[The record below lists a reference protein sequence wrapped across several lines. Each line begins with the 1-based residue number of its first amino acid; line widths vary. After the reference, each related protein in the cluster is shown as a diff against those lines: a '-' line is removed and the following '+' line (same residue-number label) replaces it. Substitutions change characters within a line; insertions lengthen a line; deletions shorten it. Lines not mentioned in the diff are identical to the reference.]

1 MGSFSDSDHLL
12 PFITAMEF
20 YESLRVMEETVKA
33 LRKDGLTY
41 KGALYGGFMLTS
53 EGPKILEFNARWG
66 DPEAMNVL
74 PILRDDFL
82 EICWA
87 MAEGN
92 LGNLIP
98 RFDRKATVCK
108 YLAPEGYPTNPVM
121 GRKIE
126 IDQDQSSQALIHY
139 ASVDER
145 DGEVFMSSSRALAC
159 TGIADTMQ
167 EAERI
172 AEDTISR
179 VQGPVFY
186 RKDIGT
192 AELLER
198 RIAHMDHIRR
208 GG

>member
-1 MGSFSDSDHLL
+1 MASQGGKEQRLLLMGCGSVGGVIAGGLL
-12 PFITAMEF
+12 GAAYDLTIVTHNPRICQAITEERLGVTTPDGRWSVDAIVHTRLDEVERPFDVVLLAM
-20 YESLRVMEETVKA
+20 
-33 LRKDGLTY
+33 
-41 KGALYGGFMLTS
+41 
-53 EGPKILEFNARWG
+53 
-66 DPEAMNVL
+66 
-74 PILRDDFL
+74 
-82 EICWA
+82 
-87 MAEGN
+87 
-92 LGNLIP
+92 
-98 RFDRKATVCK
+98 KATSVEQAARDVAA